1 MYDLKR
7 LTSEFREN
15 QQLLRLYYPIVLLFL
30 YEIYFC
36 PVFLVSKA
44 IMVRVDIGT
53 CACTT
58 I

>member
-7 LTSEFREN
+7 LNSEFQEN

-36 PVFLVSKA
+36 PVFLV
-44 IMVRVDIGT
+44 IY
-53 CACTT
+53 
-58 I
+58 